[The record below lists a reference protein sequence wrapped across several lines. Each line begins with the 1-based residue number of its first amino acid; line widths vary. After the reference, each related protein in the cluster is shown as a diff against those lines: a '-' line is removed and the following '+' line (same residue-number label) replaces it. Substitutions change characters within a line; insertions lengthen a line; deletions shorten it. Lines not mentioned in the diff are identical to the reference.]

1 MIRRAWGV
9 GAVLTPE
16 AAPAGDVAGV
26 VLRQQGARLRQAGH
40 LDGVTQLHRLRQL
53 DEGNVVAGIQSGGG
67 ECVGGPWLGSTL
79 GRSVSWEPGL
89 GWPGVLREALR
100 PPVLSMGPGDGRGR
114 RICLLRPGP
123 PLRGSLCLLCLQGLD
138 SQEAGAFQ
146 GTAGCVSARNE
157 ARARWKDPRGAL
169 AAAMFSISC

>member
-1 MIRRAWGV
+1 MRGGW

-79 GRSVSWEPGL
+79 GRSVSWERAWGGQGSSAKLSGL
-89 GWPGVLREALR
+89 PFFPW
-100 PPVLSMGPGDGRGR
+100 GPAMAGDE
-114 RICLLRPGP
+114 
-123 PLRGSLCLLCLQGLD
+123 GS
-138 SQEAGAFQ
+138 A
-146 GTAGCVSARNE
+146 V
-157 ARARWKDPRGAL
+157 
-169 AAAMFSISC
+169 